1 MKGSLTTILLG
12 LALSRAL
19 SAAPLNFDFK
29 DPKGVNNITFKID
42 APLESTTGAA
52 AGISGRVTFD
62 PDAPAALQGRIVVA
76 TASLHVPNPMMNQ
89 HLLGPQWMDAAR
101 FPEITFDVEKVSDAQ
116 VQGNDT
122 RATVTG
128 RLTIKGVTKPVTTPV
143 RLTYLKDKLP
153 ERFPRLKG
161 DLLVVRAHFTI
172 RRDDFGINPGKFED
186 KVSEDIQLDL
196 SLAGQSP
203 R

>member
-143 RLTYLKDKLP
+143 RLTCLPDRKL
-153 ERFPRLKG
+153 RLLG
-161 DLLVVRAHFTI
+161 WLTI
-172 RRDDFGINPGKFED
+172 SR
-186 KVSEDIQLDL
+186 
-196 SLAGQSP
+196 
-203 R
+203 